1 MSSLSPRDP
10 TPKNDGQP
18 STPTPT
24 PSSSRP
30 VPKKSP
36 FFEATNAARYG
47 RQGLIGEI
55 EDRTHTPL
63 ICFVVGDDKQISRS
77 DIIGFVDLIHN
88 IPQGSSVDLL
98 LHTPG
103 GDIDASEK
111 IGLLLRKRVGPE
123 GKLRA
128 IIPDFAKSAGTL
140 LALAADSIVMGDTS
154 ELGTIDP
161 QIWLPG
167 ESGSASYSA
176 KSYLDAFKLHSEGLK
191 KDPHDRVAEIMLSKI
206 DPVMVRKF
214 ERMTKR
220 SETIAAELLRRGMI
234 PDVAHSEAIAAD
246 LIDTQKWHSHG
257 QVISHEIA
265 TGIGLTV
272 EYLQASDPLWELIW
286 SLYCQQRIV
295 ADKGVKVFESR
306 VVSVP
311 GLD

>member
-1 MSSLSPRDP
+1 MPSQSSDETQPA
-10 TPKNDGQP
+10 TPA
-18 STPTPT
+18 PTPT
-24 PSSSRP
+24 TPAPPIR
-30 VPKKSP
+30 KSP

-47 RQGLIGEI
+47 RQGLIDEI
-55 EDRTHTPL
+55 ENKTHIPL
-63 ICFVVGDDKQISRS
+63 ICFVVGDEKQITRS
-77 DIIGFVDLIHN
+77 DVIGFVDLLHN

-103 GDIDASEK
+103 GDIDATEK
-111 IGLLLRKRVGPE
+111 IGLLLRKRVGPN

-140 LALAADSIVMGDTS
+140 LALSADQIIMGDTS

-161 QIWLPG
+161 QVWLPG
-167 ESGSASYSA
+167 ETGPASYSA
-176 KSYLDAFKLHSEGLK
+176 KSYLDAFKLHSEGLA
-191 KDPHDRVAEIMLSKI
+191 KDPNDRVAEIMLSKL

-234 PDVAHSEAIAAD
+234 PDEDEANRIAAN
-246 LIDTQKWHSHG
+246 LIDTQAWHSHG
-257 QVISHEIA
+257 QVISHELA
-265 TGIGLTV
+265 VGIGLAV
-272 EYLQASDPLWELIW
+272 EHLPAGNVLWELIW
-286 SLYCQQRIV
+286 ALYCRQRIV
-295 ADKGVKVFESR
+295 ADKGIKVFESR

>member
-1 MSSLSPRDP
+1 MSSLSLDDE
-10 TPKNDGQP
+10 TPA
-18 STPTPT
+18 STGRQLTPT
-24 PSSSRP
+24 PSSP
-30 VPKKSP
+30 QQAPKKSP
-36 FFEATNAARYG
+36 FFEASNAARYG
-47 RQGLIGEI
+47 RQALINEI
-55 EDRTHTPL
+55 EAHTHTPL
-63 ICFVVGDDKQISRS
+63 ICFVLGDEKQISRS

-88 IPQGSSVDLL
+88 IPQDTSVDLL

-167 ESGSASYSA
+167 ESGPASYSA
-176 KSYLDAFKLHSEGLK
+176 KSYLDAFKLHSDGLK
-191 KDPHDRVAEIMLSKI
+191 KDPHDRVAELMLSKI

-220 SETIAAELLRRGMI
+220 SETIAAELLSRGMI
-234 PDVAHSEAIAAD
+234 PDRTRAGAIAAD

-257 QVISHEIA
+257 QVISHELA
-265 TGIGLTV
+265 TGIGLSV
-272 EYLQASDPLWELIW
+272 EYLHAADPVWELIW
-286 SLYCQQRIV
+286 SLYCRQRLV
-295 ADKGVKVFESR
+295 ADRGVKVFESR